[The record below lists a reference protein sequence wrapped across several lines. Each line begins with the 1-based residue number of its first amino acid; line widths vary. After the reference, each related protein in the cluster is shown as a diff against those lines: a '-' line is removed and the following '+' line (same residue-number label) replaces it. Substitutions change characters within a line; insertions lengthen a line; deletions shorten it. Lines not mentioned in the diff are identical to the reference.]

1 MTGPSASNTPMSL
14 SRRRGTVM
22 QITRFC
28 PSIISPKADEVI
40 AVLEA
45 LGFERR
51 HQKKGINDEDIT
63 SIAMKNADGFSVM
76 VTQVDADQVPRDLTT
91 IQMNVRD
98 FDEAYELLE
107 SKGFKNSQGDKVT
120 ETGSSKSTMM
130 ISPSGFSIVVSEHI
144 RK

>member
-1 MTGPSASNTPMSL
+1 
-14 SRRRGTVM
+14 M

-28 PSIISPKADEVI
+28 PSIISPKADDVI
-40 AVLEA
+40 ATLEA

-51 HQKKGINDEDIT
+51 HKKEGINDKNVT
-63 SIAMKNADGFSVM
+63 SVTMKNADGFSVI
-76 VTQVDADQVPRDLTT
+76 VVQADQLPQDMTS

-107 SKGFKNSQGDKVT
+107 SKGFKNSQGDKIT
-120 ETGSSKSTMM
+120 ETSSSKSTMM
-130 ISPSGFSIVVSEHI
+130 ASPSGFTITVTEHI

>member
-1 MTGPSASNTPMSL
+1 
-14 SRRRGTVM
+14 M

-28 PSIISPKADEVI
+28 PSILTPKAADVI
-40 AVLEA
+40 EVLEA

-51 HQKKGINDEDIT
+51 HKKEGINDKNIT
-63 SIAMKNADGFSVM
+63 SVPMKNADGFSVI
-76 VTQVDADQVPRDLTT
+76 VVQVDELPQDLTT

-107 SKGFKNSQGDKVT
+107 SKGFKNSQGDKIT

-130 ISPSGFSIVVSEHI
+130 VSPSGFSITITEHI
-144 RK
+144 HK

>member
-1 MTGPSASNTPMSL
+1 
-14 SRRRGTVM
+14 M

-28 PSIISPKADEVI
+28 PSIISPKAADVI
-40 AVLEA
+40 EVLEA

-51 HQKKGINDEDIT
+51 HQKEGINDKNVT
-63 SIAMKNADGFSVM
+63 STTMKNADGFSVI
-76 VTQVDADQVPRDLTT
+76 VVQSDQLPQDMTS

-107 SKGFKNSQGDKVT
+107 SKGFKNVQGDKIT
-120 ETGSSKSTMM
+120 ETSSSKSTMM
-130 ISPSGFSIVVSEHI
+130 ASPSGFTITVTEHI

>member
-1 MTGPSASNTPMSL
+1 
-14 SRRRGTVM
+14 M

-28 PSIISPKADEVI
+28 PSIISPKAADVI
-40 AVLEA
+40 EVLEA

-51 HQKKGINDEDIT
+51 HQKGGINDKNVT
-63 SIAMKNADGFSVM
+63 SITMKNADGFSVI
-76 VTQVDADQVPRDLTT
+76 VVQADQLPQDMTS

-107 SKGFKNSQGDKVT
+107 SKGFKNSQGDKIT
-120 ETGSSKSTMM
+120 ETDSSKSTMM
-130 ISPSGFSIVVSEHI
+130 ISPSGFTITITEHI